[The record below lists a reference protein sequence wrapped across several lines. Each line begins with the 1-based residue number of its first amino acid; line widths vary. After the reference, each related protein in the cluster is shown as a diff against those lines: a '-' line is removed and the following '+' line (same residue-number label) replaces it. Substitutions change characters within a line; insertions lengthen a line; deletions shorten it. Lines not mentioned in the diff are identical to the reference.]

1 MQQRNNVKNII
12 EYAFIIAL
20 YYVTGGAFSYTNYS
34 AQITVFFLI
43 SFLICAYYR
52 KAKYMFR
59 LNVFIPWASMAFFV
73 MIVPLFFDD
82 SVLTYLAIVM
92 QISIGMFCAMLIP
105 KEEFVRKY
113 INVMVVFAAISVVAF
128 TVSFVYP
135 AIVQVFPLT
144 IGDASVDYYNAGVHV
159 FMRVKSHSSF
169 TLMMRNAGI
178 CWEPG
183 CYQCFLNIA
192 LLFLCERE
200 RSEHQQYFYVK
211 LFILV
216 ITILT
221 TVSTTGII
229 ILALVLMFYS
239 RQWCKGLKWGW
250 LLLPMMILVIWWI
263 YGHFELDSI
272 FQYKLEREFGETLG
286 FLDRISLNRLSYV
299 FSESGWPYF
308 FGMSF
313 AKWLTYDKSL
323 WNSVIHSLLC
333 LGTPFTIMQLIGYW
347 LGSRT
352 LVKKGGLLFVIMLMC
367 ASTETLFWRVF
378 FNTIAF
384 YGWFYYS
391 KNVSRIGKRKSVGDH
406 YENTINGC
414 ANH

>member
-1 MQQRNNVKNII
+1 MQKRNNAKNII
-12 EYAFIIAL
+12 EYALIIAL

-34 AQITVFFLI
+34 VQITVFFLI
-43 SFLICAYYR
+43 SFLICIYYR
-52 KAKYMFR
+52 KVKLMFC
-59 LNVFIPWASMAFFV
+59 LNVFIPWTSMTFFL
-73 MIVPLFFDD
+73 MIVPLIFND
-82 SVLTYLAIVM
+82 SLSTYLAIVM
-92 QISIGMFCAMLIP
+92 QILIGMFCAMLIP
-105 KEEFVRKY
+105 IEEFVKKY
-113 INVMVVFAAISVVAF
+113 IDVIVIFAAISLVAF
-128 TVSFVYP
+128 SIGLIYP
-135 AIVQVFPLT
+135 TIAQSFPLI
-144 IGDASVDYYNAGVHV
+144 IGSDSVDYYNAGVYV
-159 FMRVKSHSSF
+159 FMKFKSYSTF

-200 RSEHQQYFYVK
+200 RCKHQQYFHVK

-229 ILALVLMFYS
+229 ILALVLLFYS

-250 LLLPMMILVIWWI
+250 FFLPMIILAIWWI
-263 YGHFELDSI
+263 YRHFKLDSI
-272 FQYKLEREFGETLG
+272 FQYKIEREFGETLG

-299 FSESGWPYF
+299 FSESGLPYF

-333 LGTPFTIMQLIGYW
+333 LGTPFTIIQLIGYW
-347 LGSRT
+347 AGSRA
-352 LVKKGGLLFVIMLMC
+352 LVKKGGLLFIIMLMS

-384 YGWFYYS
+384 YGWLYNF
-391 KNVSRIGKRKSVGDH
+391 KNVSRIGKTKSVGDNNEDT
-406 YENTINGC
+406 YNGC
-414 ANH
+414 TNY

>member
-1 MQQRNNVKNII
+1 MKKKNNVKNII
-12 EYAFIIAL
+12 EYAIIIAL
-20 YYVTGGAFSYTNYS
+20 YYVTGGAFSYSNYS
-34 AQITVFFLI
+34 VQITVFFLI
-43 SFLICAYYR
+43 SLLICAYYR
-52 KAKYMFR
+52 KLKKVFH
-59 LNVFIPWASMAFFV
+59 LNVFIPWTSMIFFV
-73 MIVPLFFDD
+73 MLVPLFFND
-82 SVLTYLAIVM
+82 SVSTYIAIAM
-92 QISIGMFCAMLIP
+92 QISIGMFCAMIIP

-113 INVMVVFAAISVVAF
+113 INVIVVFAAISVIAYSISLVSPTVA
-128 TVSFVYP
+128 
-135 AIVQVFPLT
+135 QLFPLT
-144 IGDASVDYYNAGVHV
+144 VGSDSVDYYNAGVYV
-159 FMRVKSHSSF
+159 FMKVKSYSSF

-200 RSEHQQYFYVK
+200 RCEHQQYFYIK

-216 ITILT
+216 ITIIT

-229 ILALVLMFYS
+229 ILVLVLLFYS

-250 LLLPMMILVIWWI
+250 VFLPTIIFAIWWM
-263 YGHFELDSI
+263 YQHFELNSI
-272 FQYKLEREFGETLG
+272 FQYKLEREFGESLG

-323 WNSVIHSLLC
+323 WNSIIHSLLC
-333 LGTPFTIMQLIGYW
+333 LGTPFTLIQLMGYW

-352 LVKKGGLLFVIMLMC
+352 LVKKGNVLFLIMIMC
-367 ASTETLFWRVF
+367 ASTETLFWRVL

-384 YGWFYYS
+384 YGWFYCS
-391 KNVSRIGKRKSVGDH
+391 KKVSRSKVSKAVGDN

-414 ANH
+414 ANY